1 MEVMA
6 LNLSRTFDPNKVAYY
21 EKAGWEAYYDHQ
33 WGRAFRL
40 MVGLNREEFGMPF
53 GRAVLA
59 ALDIVRASIAFAP
72 KDNDV
77 PRARQFIERFYAKAR
92 RSVGMKAT
100 PATLAD
106 LELDYW
112 IVHRQ
117 LALRRIQNQ
126 ADDDIE
132 PMIASLARLHAALFD
147 ATVEQ
152 MRPSAEWRALAAKA
166 VDRITGRYSQDV
178 AADWREV
185 EASLRKAYQAVVAA
199 GAIVPLSIKKPAQ

>member
-1 MEVMA
+1 M
-6 LNLSRTFDPNKVAYY
+6 NLVRTFNPNKVAYY

-53 GRAVLA
+53 GRAFLA

-77 PRARQFIERFYAKAR
+77 PRARHFIERFYQKAR
-92 RSVGMKAT
+92 RSVGMKAAPT
-100 PATLAD
+100 TLAD

-132 PMIASLARLHAALFD
+132 PMIESLTRLHAALFD
-147 ATVEQ
+147 STPEQ
-152 MRPSAEWRALAAKA
+152 MRSSAEWRALAAKA
-166 VDRITGRYSQDV
+166 VDRITGRYSNDV

-185 EASLRKAYQAVVAA
+185 ESSLQKAYQAVVAA
-199 GAIVPLSIKKPAQ
+199 G